1 MSRTTKK
8 GVYTA
13 NEIAEILIKKFPGR
27 FKDLDSAKRR
37 VHYARARLGIE
48 DINGKRNF
56 MQFSRND
63 TERIIEDIALGK
75 PCTNGKT
82 RKPARKAAIARA
94 QQVSLFDALT
104 DESIIDWLDPYTLT
118 GKKTEL
124 NLKDE
129 PMTKDELVER
139 IESLFGTLAELIT
152 ELGNRITEE

>member
-1 MSRTTKK
+1 
-8 GVYTA
+8 
-13 NEIAEILIKKFPGR
+13 
-27 FKDLDSAKRR
+27 
-37 VHYARARLGIE
+37 
-48 DINGKRNF
+48 

-75 PCTNGKT
+75 PCTNDKT

-139 IESLFGTLAELIT
+139 IESLFGTLAELIA